1 MNRKVTLSISLFI
14 FLISTNF
21 LSAQSCSVNAG
32 VDFETKTKVEC
43 QLSGATPKNIE
54 LGSAQWETDAAFPTS
69 IVFENIQS
77 PVSKVTFLLPGT
89 YTLFFKAKCK
99 DGLSVFD
106 KINVT
111 VTQ

>member
-1 MNRKVTLSISLFI
+1 MKRKVTLAISLFI

-32 VDFETKTKVEC
+32 VGFETATKVET
-43 QLSGATPKNIE
+43 QLSGATPSNIQ
-54 LGSAQWETDAAFPTS
+54 LGSVYWETDAAFPSS
-69 IVFENIQS
+69 IVFEDIQS

-89 YTLFFKAKCK
+89 YTLFLKAKCK
-99 DGLSVFD
+99 DGFTVMD
-106 KINVT
+106 KIKVT